1 MMNDKRHDLVINM
14 IPFCKLKDI
23 EAEVSS
29 LTYDDSS
36 DCNKCFFLSRTVIE
50 RPPPPLSLKPF
61 LLIFIWHVYDGW
73 LFFFFF
79 RMGWCGRYQ
88 WLMIEKTFS
97 TFWKKIS
104 HKHEWNQRTCGF
116 CETDNNIFFSFSRLL
131 RGQKVKGFVNG
142 SVVVVEFWVGM
153 SEKIIVCVDSQWDSF
168 LLVIVY
174 RCR

>member
-61 LLIFIWHVYDGW
+61 LLIFI
-73 LFFFFF
+73 
-79 RMGWCGRYQ
+79 
-88 WLMIEKTFS
+88 
-97 TFWKKIS
+97 
-104 HKHEWNQRTCGF
+104 
-116 CETDNNIFFSFSRLL
+116 
-131 RGQKVKGFVNG
+131 
-142 SVVVVEFWVGM
+142 
-153 SEKIIVCVDSQWDSF
+153 
-168 LLVIVY
+168 
-174 RCR
+174 